1 MNEELIQKSA
11 ALFRPGL
18 DWHEVIRPE
27 ERDAEV
33 ARKINRTTPS
43 TIDLDGAMRSY
54 PIHRERDRQLHPASG
69 GLDLGLDT
77 RRRGDRSDQL
87 HLAARP
93 RRGGQR
99 QHRDRLEQVRLALAV
114 GADEHVDPGLH
125 RDVEVGVVAMI
136 PKL

>member
-11 ALFRPGL
+11 ALCRPGL
-18 DWHEVIRPE
+18 DEPEVIRPE

-93 RRGGQR
+93 RRGGR
-99 QHRDRLEQVRLALAV
+99 RSIATASSRFVLPWPLAPMNTLTPDSIEMSRWA
-114 GADEHVDPGLH
+114 
-125 RDVEVGVVAMI
+125 
-136 PKL
+136 